1 MIHFVTD
8 ISMNLTMDI
17 FGSVIQIK
25 YLAIGCLAMMY
36 ISYEH
41 EYEYGYVDIH
51 INTGGFLK

>member
-1 MIHFVTD
+1 
-8 ISMNLTMDI
+8 MNLTMDI